1 MHRVCAAMVGAVVV
15 VGAAEA
21 GIVYTVPDAPIT
33 ASAMVPNGQA
43 SAPIDIDND
52 GVPEFTIH
60 AYHVMGVPW
69 SAFGT
74 FVRSDRPGAYLPWE
88 ELLEPLAAGAY
99 IGPGDPEEYQF
110 SGRAPFFEWVGI
122 AGDGS
127 WTFNDPPAFFGFRFE
142 TGGVSH
148 FGWARAQITYSP
160 SPQAYAVTV
169 FEYAYEAGPGVAI
182 LAGAIPAP
190 GTAGALAVGFV
201 ATKRRRRS

>member
-1 MHRVCAAMVGAVVV
+1 MWRTCSGIVGAVGL
-15 VGAAEA
+15 VGAAGAE
-21 GIVYTVPDAPIT
+21 IVHTVPAAPIT
-33 ASAMVPNGQA
+33 ATALVPDGDA

-60 AYHVMGVPW
+60 AYYVTGVPW

-74 FVRSDRPGAYLPWE
+74 FARSDRPGAYLSLY
-88 ELLEPLAAGAY
+88 ELLDPLAAGAY
-99 IGPGDPEEYQF
+99 IGPGDPDEYQF

-122 AGDGS
+122 AGDGA
-127 WTFNDPPAFFGFRFE
+127 WTFNDPPAFFGFRFV

-169 FEYAYEAGPGVAI
+169 FDYAYERTPGLSIAAGEV
-182 LAGAIPAP
+182 PAP
-190 GTAGALAVGFV
+190 GPAAVLALASFAVL
-201 ATKRRRRS
+201 RRRRS